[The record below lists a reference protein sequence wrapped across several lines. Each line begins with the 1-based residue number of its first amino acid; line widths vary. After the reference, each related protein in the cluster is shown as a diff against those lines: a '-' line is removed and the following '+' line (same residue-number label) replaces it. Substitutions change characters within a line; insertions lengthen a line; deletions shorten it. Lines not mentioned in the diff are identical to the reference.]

1 MHYFLLWKLSNMFH
15 ACVSNTLIPCIAP
28 RSYHSPSNNYQ
39 FMAKF
44 DSVFLH
50 LLSSTF
56 WIVSKSVLGHFKEAC
71 FFFYSVLAQI
81 NSIFDCY
88 HGIYSLRALGVT
100 QDTVTY
106 VKWIHWGKDRELWN
120 KQYRRLRKNPKN
132 VTSRPVVSNLFGTR
146 ARFYRRQVFH
156 GPG

>member
-1 MHYFLLWKLSNMFH
+1 
-15 ACVSNTLIPCIAP
+15 
-28 RSYHSPSNNYQ
+28 
-39 FMAKF
+39 MAKF

-106 VKWIHWGKDRELWN
+106 VKWIH
-120 KQYRRLRKNPKN
+120 
-132 VTSRPVVSNLFGTR
+132 
-146 ARFYRRQVFH
+146 
-156 GPG
+156 